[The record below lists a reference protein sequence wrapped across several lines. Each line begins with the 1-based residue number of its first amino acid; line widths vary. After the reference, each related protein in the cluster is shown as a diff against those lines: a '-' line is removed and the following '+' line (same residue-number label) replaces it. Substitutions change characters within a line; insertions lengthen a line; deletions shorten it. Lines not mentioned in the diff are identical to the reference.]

1 MFPAQ
6 IMLQQEN
13 NESMH
18 TDKLF
23 YTLWVYLQRGDI
35 GPAPALHM
43 ASYELNPVETHTP
56 QMRWPEEKDTAL
68 KSQTIT

>member
-1 MFPAQ
+1 
-6 IMLQQEN
+6 MLQQEN

-23 YTLWVYLQRGDI
+23 YTLWIYLQRGDS

-43 ASYELNPVETHTP
+43 ASYELNPAETHTP
-56 QMRWPEEKDTAL
+56 QMR
-68 KSQTIT
+68 